1 MKKYLLLLV
10 TVITVCRCIGQ
21 NTIGIPDIIN
31 YTKSIYNA
39 GTQNRC
45 IVQDKN
51 GIMYFANY
59 EGLLTFD
66 GTSWKIYPLPN
77 KTVIRSVAIGGDH
90 KIYVGSQ
97 ADIGYFSPANNGK
110 LTYTSLTSL
119 LPEKGKGFTEIWETI
134 AYGNDIF
141 FRSRESIL
149 RLSNNS
155 ISVYPATN
163 EWQFL
168 GTSNRQLIAQDS
180 KKGLLEFRNGIWL
193 PFIKEND
200 FPDGFIVSTVFP
212 FGNDSTF
219 ITTINSGFFILCGD
233 KISKFH
239 FKNNN
244 PFLNQR
250 ILTATPISKDWIA
263 VGTNLQ
269 GCYIIN
275 KKGEIIQNLSRKE
288 GLQINNILYL
298 FVDGHSNLWL
308 GLDNG
313 IDFIAINNE
322 IKHIYP
328 ENLNEGEGYTSL
340 VFQNMLYVGTSNG
353 LYKVPLNKEKDL
365 SFINGNFEAVP
376 NTTGS
381 AWGLFEVNG
390 KLLFAHH
397 DGSFEIDNGKAIPIT
412 GKTTYWTFLPFYNI
426 FPSSLVIAGTAT
438 GLGFLKYEHNHFVPK
453 GSLPGFNQSSQFVS
467 IDNNNI
473 IWVAQPY
480 RGVFKI
486 DISDTGNL
494 KSKIYTDKD
503 GLPSSFNNHLFKIK
517 NRIVVATERGI
528 YEYNP
533 SADKF
538 ELSNYF
544 KRTFGQKNIRHLKE
558 DSSGNIWFIENK
570 NLGVV
575 DYSTAS
581 PKIIY
586 FPELDGKMVAGY
598 EYIYPYDKW
607 NVFVGAE
614 KGFYHINYENY
625 KQKNN
630 NNIQVKITA
639 VKAFGNSDSLLF
651 GGYYGQVNE
660 ILSQTKSSTPRVT
673 SNLNSLHFEFSSPLY
688 EHHNSVLY
696 SYYLK
701 GYDEKWS
708 EWTKKTEKEYTNLPA
723 GNYNFE
729 VKAKNNLGSESEITA
744 YVVNVLPPWY
754 KTYSAYTVYVILF
767 IVFNYFFYRMLKR
780 IFQKQKQ
787 KHEEQQKRLQYL
799 HQLELEKSE
808 KEIVALRNEKL
819 QAELQNKNTELASAT
834 MHLVQKGD
842 LLSKI
847 KEELTRLKKN
857 SGGELAPDDFK
868 KLIRALKEED
878 NMDEEWHQFA
888 THFDTVHL
896 DFLRSIK
903 NRYPNLTPNEL
914 KLCAYLRMNLC
925 SKEIAQHMK
934 ISVRGVEISRY
945 RLRKKLQITTETNL
959 FDFLLEFSTPNI
971 NGKNNLSSLN

>member
-1 MKKYLLLLV
+1 MKKYLILLTTAFAASV
-10 TVITVCRCIGQ
+10 SFSQ

-31 YTKSIYNA
+31 YTKSNYNA
-39 GTQNRC
+39 GTQNRG

-66 GTSWKIYPLPN
+66 GTYWKIYPLPN
-77 KTVIRSVAIGGDH
+77 KTVIRSLAIASDN

-97 ADIGYFSPANNGK
+97 DDFGYFSPAQNGK
-110 LTYTSLTSL
+110 LTYTSLRSL
-119 LPEKGKGFTEIWETI
+119 IPEKNKIFTEIWETI
-134 AYGNDIF
+134 AYNNDIF
-141 FRSRESIL
+141 FRSREWIF
-149 RLSNNS
+149 RFSNNA
-155 ISVYPATN
+155 INVYPAVSQ
-163 EWQFL
+163 WQFL
-168 GTSNRQLIAQDS
+168 GKSNNHLIAQDS
-180 KKGLLEFRNGIWL
+180 KNGLLEFKNDLWL
-193 PFIKEND
+193 PFIKENV
-200 FPDGFIVSTVFP
+200 FPKGYIVSNIFP
-212 FGNDSTF
+212 FGKDSTF
-219 ITTINSGFFILCGD
+219 ITTITSGFFILSD
-233 KISKFH
+233 NNISKFE
-239 FKNNN
+239 FKDIN
-244 PFLNQR
+244 PFINQR
-250 ILTATPISKDWIA
+250 ILTATPISNDWIVA
-263 VGTNLQ
+263 GTNLQ

-275 KKGEIIQNLSRKE
+275 KNGEVIQNLSRKE

-298 FVDGHSNLWL
+298 FVDLHRNLWL

-328 ENLNEGEGYTSL
+328 ENLNEGEGYTAM
-340 VFQNMLYVGTSNG
+340 VFQDMLYVGTSNG
-353 LYKVPLNKEKDL
+353 LYKVRLTKEKDL
-365 SFINGNFEAVP
+365 SFINGHFEALP
-376 NTTGS
+376 NTAGS
-381 AWGLFEVNG
+381 SFGLSEVNG
-390 KLLFAHH
+390 KLLFGHH
-397 DGSFEIDNGKAIPIT
+397 DGSFQINNGQAVPISNKA
-412 GKTTYWTFLPFYNI
+412 TYFTFLPLKNI
-426 FPSSLVIAGTAT
+426 IPSSLVIAGTSI
-438 GLGFLKYEHNHFVPK
+438 GLDFLKYGNDNFVSK
-453 GSLPGFNQSSQFVS
+453 GDLPGFNEFSQFVA
-467 IDNNNI
+467 IDNDNI
-473 IWVAQPY
+473 VWVAHPY

-486 DISDTGNL
+486 DISDTSNP
-494 KSKIYTDKD
+494 KSTIYTDKN

-517 NRIVVATERGI
+517 NRIVVATEKGI

-538 ELSNYF
+538 EFSDYF
-544 KRTFGQKNIRHLKE
+544 KNTFGQKNIRHLKE

-575 DYSTAS
+575 DYSSAK

-586 FPELDGKMVAGY
+586 FPELDGKMVTDY
-598 EYIYPYDKW
+598 EHIYPYNKM

-625 KQKNN
+625 KQKNS

-639 VKAFGNSDSLLF
+639 VKAFGSSDSLLF

-660 ILSQTKSSTPRVT
+660 VLSQSKKATPQIG
-673 SNLNSLHFEFSSPLY
+673 SNWNSLHFEFSSPLY

-696 SYYLK
+696 SYLLN
-701 GYDEKWS
+701 GYDKKWS
-708 EWTKKTEKEYTNLPA
+708 EWTKKTEKDYTNLPA
-723 GNYNFE
+723 GNYTFQ
-729 VKAKNNLGSESEITA
+729 VKAKNNLGSESEIMGYA
-744 YVVNVLPPWY
+744 INVLPPWY
-754 KTYSAYTVYVILF
+754 KTYYAYSAYLILF
-767 IVFNYFFYRMLKR
+767 VVFNYLFYRILKK
-780 IFQKQKQ
+780 IYQQQKQ
-787 KHEEQQKRLQYL
+787 KHEEQQKHLQYL
-799 HQLELEKSE
+799 HHLELEKSE
-808 KEIVALRNEKL
+808 KEIVALKNEKL
-819 QAELQNKNTELASAT
+819 QVELQNKNTELASAT

-878 NMDEEWHQFA
+878 NMDEDWHQFA

-903 NRYPNLTPNEL
+903 KSYPALTPNEL
-914 KLCAYLRMNLC
+914 KLCAYLHMNLC

-945 RLRKKLQITTETNL
+945 RLRKKLQISTETNL
-959 FDFLLEFSTPNI
+959 FDFLLEFSSSNI
-971 NGKNNLSSLN
+971 NGKKVV